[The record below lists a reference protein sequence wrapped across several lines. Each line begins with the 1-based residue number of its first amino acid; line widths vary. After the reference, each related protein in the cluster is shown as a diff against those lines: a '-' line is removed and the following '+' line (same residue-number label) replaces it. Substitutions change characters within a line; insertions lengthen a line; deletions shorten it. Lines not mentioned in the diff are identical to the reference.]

1 MNINKLATADATNW
15 ARAEMFFGEGAGT
28 RRKLLSADIQH
39 KTERVNG
46 YQDAFLTA
54 YGKQNFA
61 DHAVKAAKERKRLD
75 RSSAMG
81 KNVRALVRG
90 DRRGMSNGF
99 AAVAI
104 VVVVAKATGYD
115 RVILDKSKLYYRKLK
130 VEIAA
135 RRLARNP
142 KR

>member
-1 MNINKLATADATNW
+1 MNLNKLASTDATNW

-28 RRKLLSADIQH
+28 RRKLLWAEIAH
-39 KTERVNG
+39 KIERVDG
-46 YQDAFLTA
+46 YNNAFQKA

-61 DHAVKAAKERKRLD
+61 DHAIKAAKERKRID
-75 RSSAMG
+75 RSDAMG
-81 KNVRALVRG
+81 KNVRALARG

-115 RVILDKSKLYYRKLK
+115 KVILDKGKIYYRKLK

-135 RRLARNP
+135 RKLARNP
-142 KR
+142 N